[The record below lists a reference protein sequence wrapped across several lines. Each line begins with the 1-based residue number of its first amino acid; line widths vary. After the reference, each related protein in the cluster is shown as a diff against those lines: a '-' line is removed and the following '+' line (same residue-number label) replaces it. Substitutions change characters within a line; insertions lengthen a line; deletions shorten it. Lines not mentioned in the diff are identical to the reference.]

1 MKIAI
6 KLKASGWLPEAMRD
20 VFIKQNNLQPEV
32 NFEFDYDFGRE
43 EEDAYV
49 CERVWADMNKY
60 EGDIW
65 NALEP
70 FLPSPRPHTA
80 MSVGDEIRIDG
91 RAYVCADFGFE
102 AINKGES
109 IGN

>member
-20 VFIKQNNLQPEV
+20 VFIKQHNLQPEV
-32 NFEFDYDFGRE
+32 NFSFDYDFGRD

-49 CERVWADMNKY
+49 CERIWADMNKY
-60 EGDIW
+60 EGKLWD
-65 NALEP
+65 AMQP
-70 FLPSPRPHTA
+70 LPESRPHTA

-91 RAYVCADFGFE
+91 RAYVCAEFGFE
-102 AINKGES
+102 KIKGDE
-109 IGN
+109 NE